1 MSDQLESQVESTVEP
16 VSLDTIEDHYNRLK
30 LLVESINEDAIKANK
45 GNKSAGIRLRKSLR
59 LVKEYSS
66 TFVKFTLGK
75 S

>member
-1 MSDQLESQVESTVEP
+1 MSEELEQLQETP
-16 VSLDTIEDHYNRLK
+16 VLQDPETIEEHYARLK

-59 LVKEYSS
+59 LVKEYSG

-75 S
+75 

>member
-1 MSDQLESQVESTVEP
+1 MSEELEQLQETP
-16 VSLDTIEDHYNRLK
+16 VLQDPETIEEHYVRLK

-59 LVKEYSS
+59 LVKEYSG

-75 S
+75 

>member
-1 MSDQLESQVESTVEP
+1 MSDELEQLQELNVEDPS
-16 VSLDTIEDHYNRLK
+16 TIEEHYERLK
-30 LLVESINEDAIKANK
+30 LLVESINSDAIKAHK

-59 LVKEYSS
+59 LVKEYSG